1 MHVALIILLF
11 NCFLLNASEAQ
22 TVSFERIFKKPYIA
36 GSRPSVAALSPDGN
50 RLLFQ
55 WDSSARDGNKL
66 WMVSTAG
73 GASRQVLDS
82 AVSSCVWSPDGRR
95 IAYTEEGDIFLSD
108 PSFKQHVRLTRSP
121 AGEGELMW
129 SHNSK
134 FLSATTNNIFVFPV
148 TASGAYQITNNSS
161 DAISY
166 SVIEF
171 SPDDKRVLFAEYD
184 RSGLPEFVIPQFA
197 GTDVSTRKFKSG
209 FSKVRIGIAPIDTG
223 KILWLKTA
231 SDRFL
236 PGSIQFSPDGKR
248 VLVDQFDTTRKH
260 RSLSVCDSDSGT
272 SRILYTEFDS
282 TWIEAGIYS
291 AQWSRD
297 GKSIYFLSER
307 DGWNHL
313 YQMWS
318 DSSDI
323 RQLTKGEWEVKW
335 FDEDHSGGTMVFTA
349 NKEERAQWQLYR
361 LDKKNSIEKLSSQT
375 GTLSSPTLAFS
386 GDALVCSYSDFDK
399 PSELYS
405 LVDGKERRL
414 TNSISTEFQSL
425 QWINPELVQFTA
437 RDGKAIHAMLYK
449 PETLRADTKRPC
461 VVFVHGAGYL
471 QNIFRGW
478 SYYYRE
484 YMFNNYLVSKGYVV
498 FELDYRGSAGYGRDF
513 RRDVYMHLGGKD
525 LNDEL
530 DGVEYLKKLGY
541 IDSTRIGMYG
551 GSYGGFLPLMALF
564 RSPATYA
571 GAAVLRAV
579 TSWEN
584 YYRHN
589 PWYTGARLG
598 TPENNKEAY
607 VKSSPITFADSL
619 TKPLLILHGMVDDN
633 VFFQDAVQLVNKL
646 QKAGKK
652 FEVMMYPNE
661 AHGFTQP
668 ESWLDEYRRI
678 DEFFDEHLL
687 RKGR

>member
-1 MHVALIILLF
+1 MRVALFVLLSS
-11 NCFLLNASEAQ
+11 CFLFSASAAQ

-36 GSRPSVAALSPDGN
+36 GSRPSVAALSPDGS

-55 WDSSARDGNKL
+55 WDSSARGENKL
-66 WMVSTAG
+66 WMVSPEG
-73 GASRQVLDS
+73 SSPRQVLDS
-82 AVSSCVWSPDGRR
+82 AVSSCAWSPDGKR
-95 IAYTEEGDIFLSD
+95 IAYTQKGDIFLAGA
-108 PSFKQHVRLTRSP
+108 SFKQSIRLTRTT
-121 AGEGELMW
+121 AGEGQLLW
-129 SHNSK
+129 SHDSK
-134 FLSATTNNIFVFPV
+134 LLSATTTNIFVFPV
-148 TASGAYQITNNSS
+148 TSPGAYQLTNNSS
-161 DAISY
+161 DVVSY
-166 SVIEF
+166 SAVDF
-171 SPDDKRVLFAEYD
+171 SPDDKRVLFVEYD
-184 RSGLPEFVIPQFA
+184 EAGSPEFIVPQFV
-197 GTDVSTRKFKSG
+197 GTDVSTRKFKRG
-209 FSKVRIGIAPIDTG
+209 FSKVRIGIAPVDTG
-223 KILWLKTA
+223 KILWLKTTP
-231 SDRFL
+231 DRFL
-236 PGSIQFSPDGKR
+236 LGSIQFSPAGKE

-260 RSLSVCDSDSGT
+260 RSLFVCDSDSGT
-272 SRILYTEFDS
+272 SRLLYSEFDS
-282 TWIEAGIYS
+282 TWIEEGIYS

-313 YQMWS
+313 YQMRN
-318 DSSDI
+318 DSNNV

-335 FDEDHSGGTMVFTA
+335 FDEHHSGSTIFFSA

-361 LDKKNSIEKLSSQT
+361 FDTKKGIQKLSGQA
-375 GTLSSPTLAFS
+375 GTYSSPTLAFK
-386 GDALVCSYSDFDK
+386 GDALVCSYSNFDL

-405 LVDGKERRL
+405 FVDGKERRL
-414 TNSISTEFQSL
+414 TNSISKEFQSL
-425 QWINPELVQFTA
+425 QWISPEIVQFEA
-437 RDGKAIHAMLYK
+437 RDGKTIHAMLYK
-449 PETLRADTKRPC
+449 PGELRSDRKRPC

-478 SYYYRE
+478 SGYYRE

-513 RRDVYMHLGGKD
+513 RRDVYMYLGGKD

-564 RSPATYA
+564 KSPATYA

-589 PWYTGARLG
+589 PWYTVGRLG

-607 VKSSPITFADSL
+607 ARSSPITFADSL
-619 TKPLLILHGMVDDN
+619 AKPLLILHGMVDDN
-633 VFFQDAVQLVNKL
+633 VFFQDAVQLVNNL

-652 FEVMMYPNE
+652 FEVMMYPAE

-668 ESWLDEYRRI
+668 ESWFDEYRRI

-687 RKGR
+687 LKR